1 MIGHAARPRVVVTG
15 CGMITPLG
23 RTTEETFQNCAR
35 GMSGIDTITSFDVRG
50 LPCQVGGAVRDE
62 WLQAHDDILDKRS
75 ARLSSRA
82 LRMMVIAAREAA
94 AQANLEAIPQ
104 RERIG
109 VSLGTF
115 GETPAVEDVVLLH
128 QFYDG
133 HGGWDLE
140 GLRQRGGRACFQFF
154 QRKPDV
160 ASAILAMVFNCRGSN
175 LATSSTC
182 AAGAQAIGE
191 ALRVIQAGKCDVMIA
206 GGCDAALNFTGF
218 IGFIL
223 LKALAERYAT
233 PQSASRPFDRKR
245 TGFVMAEGAAA
256 LILEEFEH
264 ARRREAPILG
274 ELLGYGAS
282 SDAYRITDTH
292 PQGEGAVMAMRSAMA
307 DASLGP
313 EDIDYINAHGT
324 STVKNDWAESLA
336 IGQVFGSRKKEIP
349 VSSNKSMLG
358 HAIGASGAIELIL
371 TLVGMSRSHIL
382 PTMNY
387 DFPDPKCDLWTVPN
401 KAIYRE
407 HRIALSNSFGFGGQ
421 NACLCIGKAGE
432 LGFSDRP
439 TGANHP

>member
-1 MIGHAARPRVVVTG
+1 VVVTG
-15 CGMITPLG
+15 FGMITPLG

-35 GMSGIDTITSFDVRG
+35 GMSGIGPITSFDVRG
-50 LPCQVGGAVRDE
+50 LPCQVGGAVRNE
-62 WLQAHDDILDKRS
+62 WLRASDDILDKRS
-75 ARLSSRA
+75 ERLSSRA
-82 LRMMVIAAREAA
+82 LRLMVIAARDAA
-94 AQANLEAIPQ
+94 AQARLEAIPQ

-128 QFYDG
+128 RFYDS
-133 HGGWDLE
+133 HKGWDLE
-140 GLRQRGGRACFQFF
+140 GLMRQGGAALFHFF
-154 QRKPDV
+154 RRKPDV
-160 ASAILAMVFNCRGSN
+160 ASAILALVFNCRGYN
-175 LATSSTC
+175 LATASTC

-191 ALRVIQAGKCDVMIA
+191 AYRIIRAGKCDVMIA
-206 GGCDAALNFTGF
+206 GGCDATLNFTGF

-264 ARRREAPILG
+264 ARRRDAPILG
-274 ELLGYGAS
+274 EILGYGAS

-292 PQGEGAVMAMRSAMA
+292 PQGEGAVMAMRSALA

-313 EDIDYINAHGT
+313 EDVDYINAHGT
-324 STVKNDWAESLA
+324 STIKNDWAESIA
-336 IGQVFGSRKKEIP
+336 IAQVFGARKKDIP

-371 TLVGMSRSHIL
+371 TLVGMSRSVIL
-382 PTMNY
+382 PTINY
-387 DFPDPKCDLWTVPN
+387 DFPDPRCDLWTVPN
-401 KAIYRE
+401 EAIHQE

-421 NACLCIGKAGE
+421 NACLCIGNAEG
-432 LGFSDRP
+432 LGFSDRTLGINLP
-439 TGANHP
+439 